1 MTAPPL
7 PPGSR
12 AIARQACRWRHG
24 RDGQNDRAGRLPPR
38 PPARGPGRS
47 RAAGARRNGPRP
59 TSACAR
65 WPRRVGV
72 SANAVYHHFANKE
85 ALLAALAAE
94 GFRRLGQAQLNP
106 PPRGLRCRAG
116 RGASRWAGAGPLRSA
131 NRAPPPC
138 PPRAAPLHQA
148 GLAYVRFA
156 MAHPALFRLM
166 YGGFTAGQN
175 HPELVNASMDS
186 LEASNAGREPAPAGW
201 GRRQPRV
208 TAGHAAAV
216 EHRARPEQP
225 GAGGGSWG
233 YFGSEPGEIADA
245 VLARAQ
251 ALLAKG

>member
-1 MTAPPL
+1 MTAPPS
-7 PPGSR
+7 PPGHGPSR
-12 AIARQACRWRHG
+12 AKRAGGATAETLKTTEPAGYHHG
-24 RDGQNDRAGRLPPR
+24 HLREALVEAGLQVLEEMDRADLSLREV
-38 PPARGPGRS
+38 A
-47 RAAGARRNGPRP
+47 
-59 TSACAR
+59 
-65 WPRRVGV
+65 RRVGV

-106 PPRGLRCRAG
+106 PPEVSGVGQAVAQAG
-116 RGASRWAGAGPLRSA
+116 GPVLAPSVSKPGATAMSTARS
-131 NRAPPPC
+131 
-138 PPRAAPLHQA
+138 PLHQA

-186 LEASNAGREPAPAGW
+186 LEASM
-201 GRRQPRV
+201 Q
-208 TAGHAAAV
+208 AANR
-216 EHRARPEQP
+216 HLP
-225 GAGGGSWG
+225 GGGDANPASPQDMLLLWSIVHGLSNLALGGQLG

>member
-1 MTAPPL
+1 MTAPPS
-7 PPGSR
+7 PPGRGPSR
-12 AIARQACRWRHG
+12 AKRAESATTTEPTGYHHG
-24 RDGQNDRAGRLPPR
+24 HLREALVEAGLQLLEELDRADLSLREL
-38 PPARGPGRS
+38 A
-47 RAAGARRNGPRP
+47 
-59 TSACAR
+59 
-65 WPRRVGV
+65 RRVGV

-106 PPRGLRCRAG
+106 PPEA
-116 RGASRWAGAGPLRSA
+116 AGART
-131 NRAPPPC
+131 
-138 PPRAAPLHQA
+138 PLHQA

-186 LEASNAGREPAPAGW
+186 LEASMQAVGRQLAGERGRPASPQDMLLLWSIVHGLSNLAL
-201 GRRQPRV
+201 
-208 TAGHAAAV
+208 
-216 EHRARPEQP
+216 
-225 GAGGGSWG
+225 GGQLG
-233 YFGSEPGEIADA
+233 YFGSQPGEIADA

>member
-1 MTAPPL
+1 MTAPPS
-7 PPGSR
+7 PPGRGPSR
-12 AIARQACRWRHG
+12 AKRAGGATADAPETAKAADAAGYHHG
-24 RDGQNDRAGRLPPR
+24 HLREALVDAGLQVLEEMDRADLSLREV
-38 PPARGPGRS
+38 A
-47 RAAGARRNGPRP
+47 
-59 TSACAR
+59 
-65 WPRRVGV
+65 RRVGV

-106 PPRGLRCRAG
+106 PAEATGV
-116 RGASRWAGAGPLRSA
+116 RS
-131 NRAPPPC
+131 
-138 PPRAAPLHQA
+138 PLHQA

-186 LEASNAGREPAPAGW
+186 LEASMQAANRHLPGGDDANPASPQDMLLLWAIVHGLSNL
-201 GRRQPRV
+201 
-208 TAGHAAAV
+208 AL
-216 EHRARPEQP
+216 
-225 GAGGGSWG
+225 GGQLG

-245 VLARAQ
+245 VLGRAQ

>member
-1 MTAPPL
+1 MTAPPS
-7 PPGSR
+7 PPGRGPSR
-12 AIARQACRWRHG
+12 AKRAGGATAETTKAADATGYHHG
-24 RDGQNDRAGRLPPR
+24 HLREALVEAGLQLLEEMDRADLSLREV
-38 PPARGPGRS
+38 A
-47 RAAGARRNGPRP
+47 
-59 TSACAR
+59 
-65 WPRRVGV
+65 RRVGV

-94 GFRRLGQAQLNP
+94 GFRRLGRAQLNP
-106 PPRGLRCRAG
+106 PPEATGT
-116 RGASRWAGAGPLRSA
+116 RS
-131 NRAPPPC
+131 
-138 PPRAAPLHQA
+138 PLHQA

-186 LEASNAGREPAPAGW
+186 LEASMQAANRHLPGGGDAAPASPQDMLLLWSIVHGLSNL
-201 GRRQPRV
+201 
-208 TAGHAAAV
+208 AL
-216 EHRARPEQP
+216 
-225 GAGGGSWG
+225 GGQLG

>member
-1 MTAPPL
+1 MTAPPS
-7 PPGSR
+7 PPGRGPSR
-12 AIARQACRWRHG
+12 ANSSNAAKPARSASLDRGATAEPSGYHHG
-24 RDGQNDRAGRLPPR
+24 NLREALVEAGLQWLEETDRADLLSLREL
-38 PPARGPGRS
+38 A
-47 RAAGARRNGPRP
+47 
-59 TSACAR
+59 
-65 WPRRVGV
+65 RRVGV

-106 PPRGLRCRAG
+106 PPDAVKP
-116 RGASRWAGAGPLRSA
+116 GASGASAAPQVEGALGSPAQRS
-131 NRAPPPC
+131 
-138 PPRAAPLHQA
+138 PLHQA

-186 LEASNAGREPAPAGW
+186 LEASMQAANRHLPGGGDTAPASPQDMLLLWSIVHGLSNL
-201 GRRQPRV
+201 
-208 TAGHAAAV
+208 AL
-216 EHRARPEQP
+216 
-225 GAGGGSWG
+225 GGQLG
-233 YFGSEPGEIADA
+233 YFGAEPGDIADA

>member
-1 MTAPPL
+1 MTAPPS
-7 PPGSR
+7 PPGRGPSHAKR
-12 AIARQACRWRHG
+12 AGGATADAAGYHHG
-24 RDGQNDRAGRLPPR
+24 RLREALVEAGLQLLEEMDRADLSLREV
-38 PPARGPGRS
+38 A
-47 RAAGARRNGPRP
+47 
-59 TSACAR
+59 
-65 WPRRVGV
+65 RRVGV

-106 PPRGLRCRAG
+106 PPEATGT
-116 RGASRWAGAGPLRSA
+116 RS
-131 NRAPPPC
+131 
-138 PPRAAPLHQA
+138 PLHQA

-186 LEASNAGREPAPAGW
+186 LEVSM
-201 GRRQPRV
+201 Q
-208 TAGHAAAV
+208 AANR
-216 EHRARPEQP
+216 HLP
-225 GAGGGSWG
+225 GGGDATPASPQDMLLLWSIVHGLSNLALGGQLG